1 MRDLII
7 LIPCRNDGKSLE
19 KIILKLKK
27 YNLLIIDDFSSD
39 ITRSFKFRYEIDYLR
54 NKKTL
59 GYEKTLIRG
68 FDYILKKMKGINF
81 IITMDADGQHNF
93 KDIPRFYK
101 YIKSKKIDLV
111 VGNRKK
117 KNRIIENKL
126 SKLSKKKYNIYDPI
140 CGFKAYK
147 KKILKIITKKVKS
160 NLYLSDV
167 IPICADNNFK
177 MININTI
184 TNDRKNSEPKIGSIE
199 KVNKKLKKIIKY
211 FR

>member
-27 YNLLIIDDFSSD
+27 YNLLIVDDFSSD
-39 ITRSFKFRYEIDYLR
+39 STHSLRFKYKIGYVR
-54 NKKTL
+54 NKKNL
-59 GYEKTLIRG
+59 GYEKSLIKG
-68 FDYILKKMKGINF
+68 FDYILKKMKRINF
-81 IITMDADGQHNF
+81 IITLDADGQHNLE
-93 KDIPRFYK
+93 DIPKFYK

-117 KNRIIENKL
+117 KNRIIEDKL
-126 SKLSKKKYNIYDPI
+126 SELSKKRYDVYDPI

-147 KKILKIITKKVKS
+147 KDILKKILKKMKT

-167 IPICADNNFK
+167 IPICAKNNFK
-177 MININTI
+177 IINVKTI
-184 TNDRKNSEPKIGSIE
+184 TNDRINSIPKIGSIK
-199 KVNKKLKKIIKY
+199 KVNKKIEKIIKY
-211 FR
+211 F

>member
-81 IITMDADGQHNF
+81 IITRDADGQHNF

-117 KNRIIENKL
+117 KIEL
-126 SKLSKKKYNIYDPI
+126 
-140 CGFKAYK
+140 
-147 KKILKIITKKVKS
+147 LKI
-160 NLYLSDV
+160 N
-167 IPICADNNFK
+167 CQN
-177 MININTI
+177 
-184 TNDRKNSEPKIGSIE
+184 
-199 KVNKKLKKIIKY
+199 
-211 FR
+211 

>member
-39 ITRSFKFRYEIDYLR
+39 NTHSLKFQYEINYVR
-54 NKKTL
+54 NKKNL
-59 GYEKTLIRG
+59 GYEKSLIKG
-68 FDYILKKMKGINF
+68 FEYILKRMKRINF
-81 IITMDADGQHNF
+81 VITLDADGQHNL
-93 KDIPRFYK
+93 KDIPKFYK

-117 KNRIIENKL
+117 KNRIIEDKL
-126 SKLSKKKYNIYDPI
+126 SELSKKRYGVYDPI

-147 KKILKIITKKVKS
+147 KKILKIIMKKIKP

-167 IPICADNNFK
+167 IPICAKNNFK
-177 MININTI
+177 IINLNTI
-184 TNDRKNSEPKIGSIE
+184 TNDRINSEPKIGSIK
-199 KVNKKLKKIIKY
+199 KVNKKIKKIIKY
-211 FR
+211 FK